1 MSRYNISEAKSI
13 CFGYDMELRRLR
25 YFIAVAEEGHITRAA
40 ERLGMQQPPLSQQI
54 KAIERELDVQLFRRK
69 PRGVELTDAGRAFLH
84 DALATLARL
93 DRGIETT
100 RRTARGEQGRIC
112 LGVTQTS
119 PFHPFVPRVIR
130 AFREAYPLV
139 SITLEEG
146 NSNELVEHLRNER
159 IDAAF
164 IRTPPADAK
173 GLVVSALLEEELVA
187 ALPEGHVQAQSDGR
201 GDAALPFKALAGETF
216 VVWGRPQGMGF
227 YPTVIAAC
235 HAAGF
240 NPRLAHEALRLA
252 STLNLVAVGLGISIV
267 PASLQRI
274 KMDGVVYRRLRSSTR
289 LTAPLLLVSRRGDPS
304 AVVRH
309 YCDLVK
315 RAAKEFSANGPECEV
330 RRVRKRKIILSSRAG
345 SPARSR

>member
-1 MSRYNISEAKSI
+1 
-13 CFGYDMELRRLR
+13 MELRHLR

-69 PRGVELTDAGRAFLH
+69 SRGVELTDAGRAFLN

-112 LGVTQTS
+112 LGVTQSS

-139 SITLEEG
+139 SMTLEEG
-146 NSNELVEHLRNER
+146 DSHGLVEHLRNER

-164 IRTPPADAK
+164 IRTPPPSAQ
-173 GLVVSALLEEELVA
+173 GLVITALLEEELVA
-187 ALPEGHVQAQSDGR
+187 ALPKGHLLARGGGR
-201 GDAALPFKALAGETF
+201 GDTALPFKSLADETF
-216 VVWGRPQGMGF
+216 INWGRPPM
-227 YPTVIAAC
+227 PWTHATVIAAC

-240 NPRLAHEALRLA
+240 NPRVRQEAGLA
-252 STLNLVAVGLGISIV
+252 STLNLVAVGLGICIV

-274 KMDGVVYRRLRSSTR
+274 RMDGVVYRRLSASTR
-289 LTAPLLLVSRRGDPS
+289 LTAPLMLASRRGDPS

-309 YCDLVK
+309 YWNFVK
-315 RAAKEFSANGPECEV
+315 RAAKDFSAGG
-330 RRVRKRKIILSSRAG
+330 AG
-345 SPARSR
+345 AASFSPRPNAKVSAS